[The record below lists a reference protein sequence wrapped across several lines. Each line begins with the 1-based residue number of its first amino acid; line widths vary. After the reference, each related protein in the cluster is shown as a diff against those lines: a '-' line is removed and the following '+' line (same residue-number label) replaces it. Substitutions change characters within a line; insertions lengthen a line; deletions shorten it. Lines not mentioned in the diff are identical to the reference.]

1 MRGKALAV
9 RAWQIRRPEPVKVPR
24 DSSMIRR
31 FLATVASLL
40 VLISVFGC
48 AEEDTLPWQDDF
60 SSPESG
66 WQAESD
72 ASAEVRYADGAMQI
86 RVMWPDKLSWASADR
101 DLSDIRLTVEASQ
114 VTGPDDNEYG
124 VLTRMQ
130 DGRHFYMFAVS
141 GDGYYRV
148 VKRDGDEETLLTDDW
163 TLTDAINRGTATNHL
178 GVTCDGGRLAMTI
191 NGVVVAEV
199 MDDTYA
205 HGDIALY
212 AGTFRDPGQGVEIHF
227 DNLDVDRP

>member
-1 MRGKALAV
+1 M
-9 RAWQIRRPEPVKVPR
+9 
-24 DSSMIRR
+24 
-31 FLATVASLL
+31 
-40 VLISVFGC
+40 
-48 AEEDTLPWQDDF
+48 LPWQDDF
-60 SSPESG
+60 SSAESG

-86 RVMWPDKLSWASADR
+86 RVMWPDSLSWAAAGR
-101 DLSDIRLTVEASQ
+101 DLSDIHLTVEASQ
-114 VTGPDDNEYG
+114 IAGPDDNEYG

-163 TLTDAINRGTATNHL
+163 TLTDAINRGAATNRL
-178 GVTCDGGRLAMTI
+178 EVTCQGGRLAMII
-191 NGVVVAEV
+191 NGAVVAEV
-199 MDDTYA
+199 VDDTYG

-212 AGTFRDPGQGVEIHF
+212 AGTFRDPGRGVEIHF
-227 DNLDVDRP
+227 DNLEVTRP